1 MSILLK
7 LRDLWAICAWWQKLL
22 FVICLPVIFL
32 VLWVGLRRGS
42 VFPEPSERSAEDAAR
57 AEQLRQAQESAALA
71 ETQRRAREATKDAMK
86 RRQEIETARTSE
98 EMKRLLDEELRR

>member
-1 MSILLK
+1 MSIVLK
-7 LRDLWAICAWWQKLL
+7 LRDLWASCAWWQKVL
-22 FVICLPVIFL
+22 FAICLPVIFL

-42 VFPEPSERSAEDAAR
+42 VFPEPSERTAEDTAK
-57 AEQLRQAQESAALA
+57 AEQLRQAKEAEALA
-71 ETQRRAREATKDAMK
+71 ETRRRMMETTKDAMK

>member
-1 MSILLK
+1 MSIMLK
-7 LRDLWAICAWWQKLL
+7 LRDLWASCAWWQKLL

-42 VFPEPSERSAEDAAR
+42 VFPEGSERTAEETAK
-57 AEQLRQAQESAALA
+57 AEQLRQAQEAAALA
-71 ETQRRAREATKDAMK
+71 ETRRRVREATKDAMK
-86 RRQEIETARTSE
+86 RRQEIEAVRTSD